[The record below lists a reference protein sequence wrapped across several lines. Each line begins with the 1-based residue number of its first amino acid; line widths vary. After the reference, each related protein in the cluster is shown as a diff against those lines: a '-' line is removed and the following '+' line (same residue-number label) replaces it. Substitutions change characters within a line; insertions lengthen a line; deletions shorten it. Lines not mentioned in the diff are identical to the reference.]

1 MSDGDDATTLGTAV
15 GLLGYLW
22 LDDGLS
28 LAGEDT
34 RETI

>member
-1 MSDGDDATTLGTAV
+1 MSDGYDATTLGTAV
-15 GLLGYLW
+15 ALVGYLW

-28 LAGEDT
+28 LAWEDT